1 MTEAEY
7 NTLSLAMKE
16 AVWLRQLLLEL
27 DEYKHSIILNT
38 DSKGSL
44 TLSRNPEF
52 HAHTKHINIKIH
64 WLREVISSG
73 DVSVYWIKGEENVA
87 DVFTKPLDRILFN
100 KNVNRLGLI
109 GK

>member
-1 MTEAEY
+1 
-7 NTLSLAMKE
+7 MKE
-16 AVWLRQLLLEL
+16 AVWLCQLLLEL
-27 DEYKHSIILNT
+27 DKYEHLIVLNT
-38 DSKGSL
+38 DSEGSL
-44 TLSRNPEF
+44 TLLRNPKF

-100 KNVNRLGLI
+100 KNVNRLSLI